1 MPVRNTNLYICY
13 GIPWPRDYSHVR
25 LFSNVGEQIAYIQ
38 SKAKFPV
45 QGNLA
50 YIRDDA
56 GIGIRISIAADELK
70 DCNYIAFQN
79 LNYEGDWHYA
89 FIDRVS
95 YINDGL
101 SIIYFTL
108 DWFQTYCFNMEIQP
122 GFVEREHVSDDTVGA
137 NLLDEP
143 VMHSPAICD
152 ESVMSSSDYTWYVYA
167 TEELEVSGIEWT
179 NPGVINHSG
188 YYIAVLGEN
197 LFPAAYDLVN
207 QYSLAGKLEAIVC
220 FFAHPVIDSPGTV
233 TAPNPGTL
241 DGYTPRNNKLL
252 TYPYQFIEVVA
263 PGSSQVYRYEWFNGV
278 PRFVADSI
286 IAPGAN
292 VAVEPVDYQDSE
304 RQGQQYFSPEYSVT
318 ISGIPT
324 ASVLANGFINEL
336 SNKPLQTA
344 MSLEA
349 PIANMLGGA
358 ALGTAA
364 LAVPGVGPAIAGGI
378 ATSTLVS
385 GMQSLTNAVGDL
397 YSKSLTAHTTA
408 GSASVGDVYE
418 YNSLRFKIKHMCVN
432 EEMAKVI
439 DSFFDMMGYR
449 VCQVKAPNTTGRASW
464 NYVQMRNAIVTGNA
478 PADAIQSYINRINTG
493 ITFWHTNDVGNYSLS
508 NTIVGG

>member
-50 YIRDDA
+50 YIRDDT
-56 GIGIRISIAADELK
+56 GIGIRINIAAEELR

-79 LNYEGDWHYA
+79 LNYSGDWHYA

-101 SIIYFTL
+101 SVIYFTL

-122 GFVEREHVSDDTVGA
+122 GFVEREHVNDDTVGA

-143 VMHSPAICD
+143 VMHAPAICD
-152 ESVMSSSDYTWYVYA
+152 ASVMASIDYTWYVYA
-167 TEELEVSGIEWT
+167 TEKVDVDGIQWI
-179 NPGVINHSG
+179 NPGVINHSC
-188 YYIAVLGEN
+188 YYVAALGES
-197 LFPAAYDLVN
+197 LSPAAYDLVER
-207 QYSLAGKLEAIVC
+207 YSLAGKLEAVVS
-220 FFAHPVIDSPGTV
+220 FFARPIMKALEEIH
-233 TAPNPGTL
+233 APNPGTL

-263 PGSSQVYRYEWFNGV
+263 PGASQVYRYEWFNDV

-304 RQGQQYFSPEYSVT
+304 RQGQLFNSPEYSVT
-318 ISGIPT
+318 VSGIPT
-324 ASVLANGFINEL
+324 ASVLANGFVNEL
-336 SNKPLQTA
+336 ANKPIQTA
-344 MSLEA
+344 MTLA
-349 PIANMLGGA
+349 GPAAQMGIGIAAGDIAGA
-358 ALGTAA
+358 ASATVG
-364 LAVPGVGPAIAGGI
+364 LA
-378 ATSTLVS
+378 
-385 GMQSLTNAVGDL
+385 NAVGDI
-397 YSKSLTAHTTA
+397 YSKSLTAHTAA
-408 GSASVGDVYE
+408 GSASVGDLYE
-418 YNSLRFKIKHMCVN
+418 YYSLGFKVKHMCVN

-449 VCQVKAPNTTGRASW
+449 VCQVKTPNSTGRKSW

-478 PADAIQSYINRINTG
+478 PADAIQSYTDRINRG